1 MKAWHLNDTTGLDAL
16 ELVELDEP
24 IPGPG
29 ELRIKLIS
37 SGLNHLDLWVSKG
50 LPKPHTLPH
59 ILGADGAGVVD
70 AVGEGVAGFNTG
82 DEIII
87 DPSTSCGSC
96 NYCKRDQIIYC
107 PEFKILGEHRSG
119 TLAEKVVI
127 PTINAVRKP
136 EAMNWEVAGTFGL
149 ASVTAL
155 RMLERADL
163 RENETVLV
171 VGVGGGVSAAAMAF
185 SVAFHTRVYVT
196 SRSQKKIDQAIER
209 GAAGGFLSDSDF
221 GAQMVAVGGA
231 DLVIDN
237 VGAATLRQSMK
248 AAKPGGTIAICG
260 GTSGP
265 KFELTL
271 PHLFFKE
278 LEIMGS
284 TMGTHAQFARAT
296 EYVGSGRV
304 DVPVDRVFEFEQLSA
319 AMAYLECGDQAGKVA
334 IGRSIS

>member
-16 ELVELDEP
+16 ELVEVEEP
-24 IPGPG
+24 QPKPG
-29 ELRIKLIS
+29 EVRIKLRF
-37 SGLNHLDLWVSKG
+37 SGLNHLDLWVSRG
-50 LPKPHTLPH
+50 LPKPHSLPH

-70 AVGEGVAGFNTG
+70 AIGEGVGGFEIG

-96 NYCKRDQIIYC
+96 DYCKRDQIIYC
-107 PEFKILGEHRSG
+107 TDFKILGEHRSG
-119 TLAEKVVI
+119 TLTESVVI

-136 EAMNWEVAGTFGL
+136 AAMDWDVAGSFGL

-163 RENETVLV
+163 QENQTVLV

-185 SVAFHTRVYVT
+185 AVAFHTRVFVT
-196 SRSQKKIDQAIER
+196 SRSQEKIDWAISQ
-209 GAAGGFLSDSDF
+209 GATGGFLSDQDF
-221 GAQMVAVGGA
+221 GSEVSALGGA
-231 DLVIDN
+231 DVVVDN
-237 VGAATLRQSMK
+237 VGPATLRQSMK
-248 AAKPGGTIAICG
+248 AARPGGRIAICG

-278 LEIMGS
+278 LEIIGS
-284 TMGTHAQFARAT
+284 TMGTHSQFARAT

-304 DVPVDRVFEFEQLSA
+304 NIPVSRTFAFDDLPE
-319 AMAYLECGDQAGKVA
+319 AMAFLDSGGQLGKIA
-334 IGRSIS
+334 ISR